1 MTSLIV
7 TFVGPDRPG
16 LVSALADRA
25 AEHGAN
31 WTDSIMA
38 NFAGQFAGIVQLQAS
53 AERCNLLI
61 AALQAMELSDARIQI
76 VRTDDVQKL
85 TTMRRLQLDLVGQD
99 RPGILHGISSELAR
113 CSVSIEKLQTF
124 VASGAMS
131 GEQMFHL
138 SAQLSVPT
146 TLNTESLRAGLESLA
161 NELMVDITFDSG
173 QSHD

>member
-16 LVSALADRA
+16 LVSALSDRV

-53 AERCNLLI
+53 VERCDSLI
-61 AALQAMELSDARIQI
+61 TALQAMELGDARIQI
-76 VRTDDVQKL
+76 IKTDAVQKPA
-85 TTMRRLQLDLVGQD
+85 TVRRLQLDLVGQD
-99 RPGILHGISSELAR
+99 RPGIIHGISSELAR
-113 CSVSIEKLQTF
+113 YSVSIAKLQTF

-138 SAQLSVPT
+138 SAQLIIPT
-146 TLNTESLRAGLESLA
+146 ALNTESLLAGLEGLA

-173 QSHD
+173 QGDD

>member
-16 LVSALADRA
+16 LVSALSDLA

-38 NFAGQFAGIVQLQAS
+38 NFAGQFAGIVQLQAA
-53 AERCNLLI
+53 AERCDSLI
-61 AALQAMELSDARIQI
+61 AALRAMEIGDARIQI
-76 VRTDDVQKL
+76 VRADDRPKIAVV
-85 TTMRRLQLDLVGQD
+85 RRLQLDLVGQD
-99 RPGILHGISSELAR
+99 RPGIIHGISSELAR
-113 CSVSIEKLQTF
+113 CSVSIDKLQTF

-138 SAQLSVPT
+138 TAQLTVPT
-146 TLNTESLRAGLESLA
+146 TLDTESLRVGLESLA

-173 QSHD
+173 GSPD